1 MLPALPT
8 DGWYKPFGKEVTPMD
23 DRYTAQVQRLVEAV
37 LRGAG
42 DTDPDTRRVVEEH
55 AAALGGRPVG
65 AMGKLPAALDAYVDK
80 VAQHAY
86 KVTDDDIVALRQ
98 AGYSQDAIFEVT
110 LSAALGAGLSRLER
124 GLALLKGAR

>member
-1 MLPALPT
+1 
-8 DGWYKPFGKEVTPMD
+8 MD

-37 LRGAG
+37 LTSAG
-42 DTDPDTRRVVEEH
+42 DTDPDTRRAVEGR

-80 VAQHAY
+80 VARHAY
-86 KVTDDDIVALRQ
+86 KVTDDDIAALRQ
-98 AGYSQDAIFEVT
+98 AGYSLDAIFEIT

-124 GLALLKGAR
+124 GLAVMKGDR